1 MAGSDERRGST
12 RVPFPTSVTVSLPTR
27 QALVTA
33 NALDIS
39 LDGIRVISP
48 EPLFLGEDALL
59 TFRITSRSGVQ
70 VEEVWGRVIHA
81 RMDDDAWV
89 VGLKFNQVWVSGVR
103 RCWRELLRIQ
113 IRSLERDQ
121 APCAQ

>member
-1 MAGSDERRGST
+1 MAGSEERRGST

-59 TFRITSRSGVQ
+59 TFQITSRSGVQ
-70 VEEVWGRVIHA
+70 VEEVWGRVVHA

-89 VGLKFNQVWVSGVR
+89 VGLIFNRVLDQR
-103 RCWRELLRIQ
+103 RTPLLARAAANPDTQ
-113 IRSLERDQ
+113 
-121 APCAQ
+121 P

>member
-1 MAGSDERRGST
+1 MARSQERRRFT

-39 LDGIRVISP
+39 LDCICVISS
-48 EPLFLGEDALL
+48 EPIFQGEDALL
-59 TFRITSRSGVQ
+59 TFQITSRSGVQ

-81 RMDDDAWV
+81 RMDDDAWM
-89 VGLKFNQVWVSGVR
+89 VGLKFNQVLDQR
-103 RCWRELLRIQ
+103 RTPLLA
-113 IRSLERDQ
+113 Q
-121 APCAQ
+121 AAMNPDTQP